1 MLGKLQVA
9 GKSPEITCEN
19 AGNPGKIAADT
30 RNSVG
35 DATGKALSAAEITC
49 ETAGKSVEEAT
60 ETDARSAFPIGK
72 SSSKLTET
80 DHAWTKRTDYN
91 D

>member
-1 MLGKLQVA
+1 M
-9 GKSPEITCEN
+9 KSE
-19 AGNPGKIAADT
+19 ADS
-30 RNSVG
+30 RVNSV
-35 DATGKALSAAEITC
+35 K
-49 ETAGKSVEEAT
+49 EAT

-91 D
+91 DRESITKAVVRSRFDSGSRKVLSFFTLY